1 MITAFGQPQP
11 RWSFMVW
18 AYFDETAIH
27 TKDAA
32 TGKLIPTEMLVGGC
46 LASAANWQ
54 RLSAEWKRA
63 LKKEKVKVFHSKD
76 FYAFRREFA
85 WHTKSGKRDLRRHN
99 TFRDQ
104 LADIITSNVE
114 DAWACRSQ

>member
-1 MITAFGQPQP
+1 
-11 RWSFMVW
+11 MVW

-85 WHTKSGKRDLRRHN
+85 WHTKSGKREVSEDLLEAPPVSIRISELMAEL
-99 TFRDQ
+99 D
-104 LADIITSNVE
+104 
-114 DAWACRSQ
+114 